1 MSFQAFYLGLVV
13 YFIIE
18 FCELYV
24 YLEFQPFL
32 KQICI
37 YFMVA

>member
-1 MSFQAFYLGLVV
+1 MSFQTFYLGLLV
-13 YFIIE
+13 YLIIM

-24 YLEFQPFL
+24 HLEFQPFV

-37 YFMVA
+37 YFMVV